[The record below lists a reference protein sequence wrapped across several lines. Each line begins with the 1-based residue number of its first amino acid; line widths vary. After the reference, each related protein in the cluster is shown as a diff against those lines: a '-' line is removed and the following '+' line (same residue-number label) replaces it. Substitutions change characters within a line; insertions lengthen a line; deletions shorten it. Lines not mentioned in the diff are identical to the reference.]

1 MKSIKWKLALLA
13 TATAAIVA
21 GCGGGS
27 ADPTSQRAGITSVK
41 VMGDSLSDSGV
52 FENIPG
58 LGRTFSVQGSASEPN
73 TVWTE
78 RIASLLGTSQVCNY
92 YQTTVGVKPGSTPP
106 EYIPVFT
113 TPNANCSSY
122 AVGGGRINNL
132 DSVTFAEDLSPYSIV
147 YQMEQ
152 AIPAAKYSSS
162 DLLLIDGGGNDAAD
176 LIKAYL
182 AAGQG
187 NPTSFVKLTKSL
199 VPTVTTSALVA
210 GGSTYMATVGS
221 TYMEK
226 LADKFYKSITDNALN
241 QGATKVLVLNMPS
254 VTKTPDFQNVLNY
267 IASVNG
273 SNGPVVRAS
282 AEALFMSWLETFNAR
297 LKELATNERRVAV
310 VDFFGAMN
318 DQVASP
324 AQYGLTNVESTACAG
339 YSFQTCTATA
349 LSAKTGTTDPNW
361 WQKYAFSDGFH
372 PTPYGHQLLSQLVA
386 KSLATAGWL

>member
-1 MKSIKWKLALLA
+1 
-13 TATAAIVA
+13 
-21 GCGGGS
+21 
-27 ADPTSQRAGITSVK
+27 
-41 VMGDSLSDSGV
+41 
-52 FENIPG
+52 
-58 LGRTFSVQGSASEPN
+58 
-73 TVWTE
+73 
-78 RIASLLGTSQVCNY
+78 
-92 YQTTVGVKPGSTPP
+92 
-106 EYIPVFT
+106 
-113 TPNANCSSY
+113 
-122 AVGGGRINNL
+122 
-132 DSVTFAEDLSPYSIV
+132 
-147 YQMEQ
+147 MEQ

-254 VTKTPDFQNVLNY
+254 VTKTPDFQNVLDY
-267 IASVNG
+267 IALVNG
-273 SNGPVVRAS
+273 SNGPDMRKN
-282 AEALFMSWLETFNAR
+282 AEGLFMSWLETFNAR
-297 LKELATNERRVAV
+297 LKEIAANERRVVV

-318 DQVASP
+318 DQIDKP
-324 AQYGLTNVESTACAG
+324 AQYGLTNVKSTACEG
-339 YSFQTCTATA
+339 FTFKTCTAAA
-349 LSAKTGTTDPNW
+349 LSAKTGATDPNW